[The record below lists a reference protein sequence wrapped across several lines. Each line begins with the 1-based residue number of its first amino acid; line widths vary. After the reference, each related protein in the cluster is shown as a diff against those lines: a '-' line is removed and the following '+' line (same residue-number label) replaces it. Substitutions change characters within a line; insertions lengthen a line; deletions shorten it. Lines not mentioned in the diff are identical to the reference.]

1 MPKVE
6 IEQFSAA
13 RDSYTYLVRHRGSNS
28 AAIIDPSFSGPTV
41 DAISPLGWRPV
52 YIINTHHH
60 DDQTGGNRDLKQAFG
75 LRVCGPALEAD
86 KIPDIDRKLTG
97 GETFK
102 LGEAEGKIIDV
113 GGHTVGHIAIWF
125 HRTNALFCG
134 DALLVLGCGRRLE
147 GSAAQMWDSL
157 KRLRELP
164 PETQVYCAHENTKTN
179 LAFALELD
187 PGNRKLQERADEIHA
202 ALKRGGATV
211 PTLLGD
217 EVLTNPFLRADDPTF
232 QEVIGMA
239 GADAVEV
246 FATLRK
252 KRDDF

>member
-13 RDSYTYLVRHRGSNS
+13 RDTYSFLVRHRASKS

-41 DAISPLGWRPV
+41 EAVSQLGWRPV
-52 YIINTHHH
+52 YILNTHHH
-60 DDQTGGNRDLKQAFG
+60 DDQVGGNRDLKQAFG

-86 KIPDIDRKLTG
+86 KIPGIDRKLSG
-97 GETFK
+97 GDIFK
-102 LGEAEGKIIDV
+102 LGEAEAKVIDV
-113 GGHTVGHIAIWF
+113 GGHTVGHLAYWF

-147 GSAAQMWDSL
+147 GSAAQMWESL

-164 PETQVYCAHENTKTN
+164 PETQIYCAHENTKTN
-179 LAFALELD
+179 LAFALEID
-187 PGNRKLQERADEIHA
+187 PGNRKLEERIGKLRE
-202 ALKRGGATV
+202 ALGSGGAV
-211 PTLLGD
+211 PTLLAD
-217 EVLTNPFLRADDPTF
+217 ELTTNPFLWADDPTF
-232 QEVIGMA
+232 QEAIGMA

-246 FATLRK
+246 FATLRR

>member
-6 IEQFSAA
+6 IEQFSAS
-13 RDSYTYLVRHRGSNS
+13 RESYTYLVRHRGSNS
-28 AAIIDPSFSGPTV
+28 TAIIDPSRSGPTV
-41 DAISPLGWRPV
+41 DALGPLGWNPTYV
-52 YIINTHHH
+52 LNTHHH
-60 DDQTGGNRDLKQAFG
+60 DDQVGGNRDLKRAFG

-86 KIPDIDRKLTG
+86 KIPDIDRQLKG
-97 GETFK
+97 GDVFK

-113 GGHTVGHIAIWF
+113 GGHTVGHIAFWF

-147 GSAAQMWDSL
+147 GAAAQMWDSL

-164 PETQVYCAHENTKTN
+164 ADTLIYCAHENTMNN
-179 LAFALELD
+179 LAFALEVD
-187 PGNRKLQERADEIHA
+187 PDNTKLHERAEIIRKQIDA
-202 ALKRGGATV
+202 GQPTV
-211 PTLLGD
+211 PSLMGD
-217 EVLTNPFLRADDPTF
+217 EVLTNPFLRADDPGF
-232 QEVIGMA
+232 KEALGMA
-239 GADAVEV
+239 RADAVEV